1 VPYTSTVHRIR
12 RVPDTRLAV
21 AGALLLFVALVLFPF
36 TPAIGRAI
44 LPAVFGAS
52 PALLALLAVLVSVA
66 RRVVPPAPA
75 D

>member
-1 VPYTSTVHRIR
+1 
-12 RVPDTRLAV
+12 V